1 MTAGLAV
8 RAGCFAVTGAAG
20 GVANVDADAE
30 DVGDAEDVAGGTRA
44 ALAAL
49 PAAGPELLALAPSV
63 GVAAVEAGLS
73 GSGALDADLA
83 ADTLAG
89 AATLLVAT
97 AGVAAA

>member
-49 PAAGPELLALAPSV
+49 LVAGPGLLAPSV

-73 GSGALDADLA
+73 GDGALDADLA